1 MTLMLSP
8 KTKMHKRI
16 IIGLGW
22 LGTPLA
28 MHFLNS
34 GDSVVGTTRNSGKA
48 STLALDGIQ
57 TLVFDVYDNDLT
69 TLHSDIF
76 QDAYVIINIP
86 PGRKSFKPALFIAR
100 MKSLF
105 DYALLHQAQHI
116 CFISTTSVFG
126 GLQGRIN
133 NDSPLTSNTPS
144 GAAHV
149 ELELYLKQ
157 LAETGDFSCS
167 VLRLAGLVGKDRH
180 PITTL
185 SQKSNIALGRN
196 PVNLIHQKDVIQ
208 VISAMLQN
216 AEPKKQHGNSSQ
228 AANNLFDSN
237 FYAVNLCSSE
247 HPSREDYYIW
257 CADQKGIR
265 SPEFA
270 PDNREIVNGKWIDSE
285 QTTTRLRL
293 KLQYPSPYN
302 MLE

>member
-28 MHFLNS
+28 MNFLS
-34 GDSVVGTTRNSGKA
+34 AGHSVVGTTRNSDKA
-48 STLALDGIQ
+48 STLALEGIQ
-57 TLVFDVYDNDLT
+57 TVIFDVYDNDLT

-86 PGRKSFKPALFIAR
+86 PGRKSFKPQLFIAR

-116 CFISTTSVFG
+116 CFISTTAVFA
-126 GLQGRIN
+126 GLEGRIR
-133 NDSPLTSNTPS
+133 NDSPLTPNTPS

-157 LAETGDFSCS
+157 IAETGDFSCS

-196 PVNLIHQKDVIQ
+196 PVNLIHQKDVVQ

-216 AEPKKQHGNSSQ
+216 AGPKKQHSNASQ
-228 AANNLFDSN
+228 AANNLFDGN
-237 FYAVNLCSSE
+237 FYAANLCSSE
-247 HPSREDYYIW
+247 HPTREDYYIW

-270 PDNREIVNGKWIDSE
+270 PDNREIVSGKWVDSE
-285 QTTTRLRL
+285 QTTNRLQL